1 MGVKWTTDQQHAIE
15 CCKGSVLVSAAA
27 GSGKTTVLVERV
39 IRRLTDEDN
48 PCSAED
54 LLIVTFT
61 RAATAQMREKIGAA
75 ILKRL
80 SEDPTDRHL
89 RRQYMLLPFA
99 KICTIDSFCNDL
111 VRENFHAL
119 GISPDYS
126 LLDNETAV
134 IMKNDVCEAMLERA
148 YEEDSDGSFSELSDM
163 MSSGSSD
170 EDFAKLIIKMY
181 DISTAYPFP
190 DLWLD
195 SLIEEYSQPDINK
208 SCWGGI
214 IKKYVCD
221 MLDYCVSSSN
231 DMMTAMESD
240 PIVADAYGA
249 AVQSDINMY
258 AELREK
264 VNRDWDE
271 ALEAFNTVKYMGL
284 GRVPKGYES
293 ETKNAVMTARKKL
306 KDLLKKVPNIMCVS
320 SGEHSEDVR
329 LMRGPV
335 TKLIEL
341 VKQFGREYSAE
352 KDKMNSADF
361 SDILHRAL
369 NLLAVSDGSGGY
381 IKTDLARELSSHYVE
396 ILVDEYQDINEA
408 QDMIFR
414 AISADENNL
423 FTVGDVKQSIYRF
436 RQAMPE
442 IFLRRRST
450 THSFESGKYPLGITL
465 GSNFRSRVGVTS
477 CVNYIFRQLM
487 STEAGELEYDD
498 SEALNAAAKYPER
511 DTPDCELHVVTDKGN
526 RADTLEAQARY
537 VARYIDRTVREG
549 KTLVTKGGALR
560 PASYGDFCILLR
572 TAKNVSSV
580 YANALSERGI
590 PVFSPETGGFFEAA
604 EISFILSLL
613 RVLDNPVQDIP
624 LAAVMLSP
632 LFGFSAGEL
641 ADIRASAKE
650 RLEAG
655 ETEPLYRSVAA
666 SADEGDEKAAAFLKK
681 IESLRRLSLTL
692 SAGELVRR
700 VCEETGFD
708 AIAGAMPD
716 GERRRLNIGL
726 LCDYAEKYEAA
737 GNLGLSG
744 FIRFI
749 DKVARTS
756 GDLATAARPSENAD
770 IVRIM
775 TVHQSKGLEF
785 PICIFADMQ
794 HAFNERDNTESV
806 LISSSAGLGMK
817 RRTEDGIS
825 VYDTAS
831 RRAAVITSERMGRSE
846 EMRVLYV
853 ALTRAKENLIMVT
866 SVPNPEKGLAKVAVE
881 CGIGERAN
889 PFAVLRMN
897 NFSDLVLM
905 ALMRHPAADELRK
918 LSGIDVP
925 IFLPEKDRFKLKV
938 VVSDSESFMTE
949 SANEQKIAAKP
960 VFFDEVQARLDYS
973 DPRSVLSSVPAKRA
987 ASDGS
992 ERGINREYFASSR
1005 PAFMSSGGLTPAQR
1019 GTATHK
1025 FMQFSDYAS
1034 ARADIESELARLVDG
1049 GFLSEDEGKAVN
1061 IGAAKRF
1068 FMSPLAERIFASDN
1082 VMREKKFAALFPAK
1096 FFYPEL
1102 TGEAAEEKIVVQGI
1116 ADCVFVEDG
1125 ELVIVDYKTDTGV
1138 DAEAL
1143 LDRYSAQL
1151 EIYREALSQALGMPV
1166 KETLLYSFFMNST
1179 VKVGTA

>member
-1 MGVKWTTDQQHAIE
+1 MGVDWTTDQRHAIE
-15 CCKGSVLVSAAA
+15 CRKGSVLVSAAA
-27 GSGKTTVLVERV
+27 GSGKTAVLVERV
-39 IRRLTDEDN
+39 IRRLTDKDN

-148 YEEDSDGSFSELSDM
+148 YEEDLDGRFSELSDM

-195 SLIEEYSQPDINK
+195 SLIGEYSQPDINK
-208 SCWGGI
+208 SRWGGI

-221 MLDYCVSSSN
+221 MLDYCVSSSR

-264 VNRDWDE
+264 INSDWDE
-271 ALEAFNTVKYMGL
+271 ALEAFKTVKYMSL

-293 ETKNAVMTARKKL
+293 ETKTVVTTARKKL
-306 KDLLKKVPNIMCVS
+306 KDLLKKVPGIMCVS
-320 SGEHSEDVR
+320 SEEHADDMR
-329 LMRGPV
+329 LLRDPV

-537 VARYIDRTVREG
+537 VAKYIDRTVREG
-549 KTLVTKGGALR
+549 KTLVTKGGALH

-655 ETEPLYRSVAA
+655 ETEPLYRSVAV

-708 AIAGAMPD
+708 AIVGAMPD
-716 GERRRLNIGL
+716 GERRRLNVGL

-785 PICIFADMQ
+785 PICILADMQ

-853 ALTRAKENLIMVT
+853 ALTRAKENLVMVT

-897 NFSDLVLM
+897 NFSDLVLT

-918 LSGIDVP
+918 LSGVDVP
-925 IFLPEKDRFKLKV
+925 IFLSEKDRFKLKV

-960 VFFDEVQARLDYS
+960 VFFNEVQARLDYS

-1025 FMQFSDYAS
+1025 FMQFSNYAA
-1034 ARADIESELARLVDG
+1034 ARAGIESELARLVDG

-1082 VMREKKFAALFPAK
+1082 VMREKKFASLFPAK

-1166 KETLLYSFFMNST
+1166 KETLLYSFFMNSA

>member
-1 MGVKWTTDQQHAIE
+1 MGVNWTTDQRHAIE
-15 CCKGSVLVSAAA
+15 CRKGSVLVSAAA

-148 YEEDSDGSFSELSDM
+148 YEEDLDGRFSEFSDM

-195 SLIEEYSQPDINK
+195 SLIGEYSQPDINK
-208 SCWGGI
+208 SRWGGI

-231 DMMTAMESD
+231 DMMAAMESD
-240 PIVADAYGA
+240 SIVTDAYGA

-369 NLLAVSDGSGGY
+369 NLLAVSDGRGGY

-511 DTPDCELHVVTDKGN
+511 DIPDCELHVVTDKGN

-537 VARYIDRTVREG
+537 VAKYIERTVREG
-549 KTLVTKGGALR
+549 KMLVTKDGALH

-655 ETEPLYRSVAA
+655 ETEPLYRSVAV
-666 SADEGDEKAAAFLKK
+666 SADEGSKKAAAFLKK

-708 AIAGAMPD
+708 AIAGAVPD

-785 PICIFADMQ
+785 PICILADMQ

-853 ALTRAKENLIMVT
+853 ALTRAKENLVMVT

-897 NFSDLVLM
+897 NFSDLVLT

-918 LSGIDVP
+918 LSGVDVP

-960 VFFDEVQARLDYS
+960 VFFDEVCERLDYS

-1025 FMQFSDYAS
+1025 FMQFSDYAA

-1049 GFLSEDEGKAVN
+1049 GFLSEEEGKAVN
-1061 IGAAKRF
+1061 VSAAKRF
-1068 FMSPLAERIFASDN
+1068 FMSSLAERIFASDN

>member
-148 YEEDSDGSFSELSDM
+148 YEEDLDGRFSELSDM

-231 DMMTAMESD
+231 DMMAAMESD
-240 PIVADAYGA
+240 SIVADAYGA
-249 AVQSDINMY
+249 AVQNDINMY

-341 VKQFGREYSAE
+341 VKQFDREYSAE

-369 NLLAVSDGSGGY
+369 NLLAVSDGRGGY

-408 QDMIFR
+408 QDMIFK

-537 VARYIDRTVREG
+537 VAKYIERTVREG
-549 KTLVTKGGALR
+549 KMLVTKGGALH

-580 YANALSERGI
+580 YANALSERSI

-655 ETEPLYRSVAA
+655 ETEPLYRSVAV
-666 SADEGDEKAAAFLKK
+666 SADGGSKKAAAFLKK

-708 AIAGAMPD
+708 AIVGAMPD

-785 PICIFADMQ
+785 PICILADMQ

-897 NFSDLVLM
+897 NFSDLVLT

-918 LSGIDVP
+918 LSGVDVP
-925 IFLPEKDRFKLKV
+925 IFLSEKDRFKLKV

-960 VFFDEVQARLDYS
+960 VFFDEVCERLDYS

-1025 FMQFSDYAS
+1025 FMQFSNYAA

-1061 IGAAKRF
+1061 VSAAKRF
-1068 FMSPLAERIFASDN
+1068 FMSSLAERIFASDN

-1125 ELVIVDYKTDTGV
+1125 KLVIVDYKTDTGV

-1151 EIYREALSQALGMPV
+1151 GIYREALSQALGMPV

-1179 VKVGTA
+1179 VKVGTV

>member
-27 GSGKTTVLVERV
+27 GSGKTAVLVERV

-75 ILKRL
+75 ILRRL

-148 YEEDSDGSFSELSDM
+148 YEEDSDGSFSGLSDM

-284 GRVPKGYES
+284 GRVSKGYES

-369 NLLAVSDGSGGY
+369 NLLAVSDGRGGY

-408 QDMIFR
+408 QDMIFK

-549 KTLVTKGGALR
+549 KTLVTKGGALH

-655 ETEPLYRSVAA
+655 ETEPLYRSVTA

-785 PICIFADMQ
+785 PICILADMQ

-853 ALTRAKENLIMVT
+853 ALTRAKENLVMVT

-897 NFSDLVLM
+897 NFSDLVLT

-918 LSGIDVP
+918 LSGVDVP

-938 VVSDSESFMTE
+938 VVSDSESFMAE

-960 VFFDEVQARLDYS
+960 VFFDEVCERLDYS

-1025 FMQFSDYAS
+1025 FMQFSNYAA

-1049 GFLSEDEGKAVN
+1049 GFLSEEEGKAVN
-1061 IGAAKRF
+1061 VSAAKRF
-1068 FMSPLAERIFASDN
+1068 FMSSLAERIFASDN

-1125 ELVIVDYKTDTGV
+1125 KLVIVDYKTDTGV

-1151 EIYREALSQALGMPV
+1151 GIYREALSQALGTPV

-1179 VKVGTA
+1179 VKVGTV

>member
-27 GSGKTTVLVERV
+27 GSGKTAVLVERV

-148 YEEDSDGSFSELSDM
+148 YEEDSDGSFSGLSDM

-231 DMMTAMESD
+231 DMMAAMESD
-240 PIVADAYGA
+240 SIVADAYGA

-271 ALEAFNTVKYMGL
+271 ALEAFNTVKYTGL

-306 KDLLKKVPNIMCVS
+306 KDLLKRVPNIMCVS

-408 QDMIFR
+408 QDMIFK

-537 VARYIDRTVREG
+537 VAKYIERTVREG
-549 KTLVTKGGALR
+549 KMLVTKGGALH

-580 YANALSERGI
+580 YANALSERSI

-655 ETEPLYRSVAA
+655 ETEPLYRSVAV
-666 SADEGDEKAAAFLKK
+666 SADGGSKKAAAFLKK

-708 AIAGAMPD
+708 AIVGAMPD

-785 PICIFADMQ
+785 PICILADMQ

-853 ALTRAKENLIMVT
+853 AMTRAKENLVMVT

-918 LSGIDVP
+918 LSGVDVP

-960 VFFDEVQARLDYS
+960 VFFDEVCERLDYS
-973 DPRSVLSSVPAKRA
+973 DPRSVLSSVSAKRA

-1025 FMQFSDYAS
+1025 FMQFSDYAA

-1151 EIYREALSQALGMPV
+1151 GIYREALSQALGMPV

-1179 VKVGTA
+1179 VKVGTV

>member
-1 MGVKWTTDQQHAIE
+1 MGVNWTTDQRHAIE
-15 CCKGSVLVSAAA
+15 CRKGSVLVSAAA
-27 GSGKTTVLVERV
+27 GSGKTAVLVERV
-39 IRRLTDEDN
+39 IRRLTDKDN

-148 YEEDSDGSFSELSDM
+148 YEEDSDGSFSGLSDM

-170 EDFAKLIIKMY
+170 EDFAKLIIKIY

-195 SLIEEYSQPDINK
+195 SLIGEYSQPDINK
-208 SCWGGI
+208 SRWGGI

-221 MLDYCVSSSN
+221 MLDYCVSSSR
-231 DMMTAMESD
+231 DVMTAMESD

-264 VNRDWDE
+264 INSDWDE
-271 ALEAFNTVKYMGL
+271 ALEAFKTVKYMSL

-293 ETKNAVMTARKKL
+293 ETKNMVTTARKKL
-306 KDLLKKVPNIMCVS
+306 KDLLKRVPGIMCVS
-320 SGEHSEDVR
+320 SEEHADDMR
-329 LMRGPV
+329 LLRDPV

-369 NLLAVSDGSGGY
+369 NLLAVSDSSGGY

-537 VARYIDRTVREG
+537 VAKYIERTMREG
-549 KTLVTKGGALR
+549 KMLVTKGGALH

-650 RLEAG
+650 RLETG

-708 AIAGAMPD
+708 AIVGAMPD

-785 PICIFADMQ
+785 PICILADMQ

-853 ALTRAKENLIMVT
+853 ALTRAKENLVMVT

-897 NFSDLVLM
+897 NFSDLVLT

-918 LSGIDVP
+918 LSGVDVP
-925 IFLPEKDRFKLKV
+925 IFLSEKDRFKLKV

-960 VFFDEVQARLDYS
+960 VFFNEVQARLDYS

-1025 FMQFSDYAS
+1025 FMQFSNYAA
-1034 ARADIESELARLVDG
+1034 ARAGIESELARLVDG

>member
-1 MGVKWTTDQQHAIE
+1 MGVDWTTDQRHAIE
-15 CCKGSVLVSAAA
+15 CRKGSVLVSAAA
-27 GSGKTTVLVERV
+27 GSGKTAVLVERV
-39 IRRLTDEDN
+39 IRRLTDKDN

-148 YEEDSDGSFSELSDM
+148 YEEDSDGSFSGLSDM

-195 SLIEEYSQPDINK
+195 SLIGEYSQPDINK
-208 SCWGGI
+208 SRWGGI

-221 MLDYCVSSSN
+221 MLDYCVSSSR

-264 VNRDWDE
+264 INSDWDE
-271 ALEAFNTVKYMGL
+271 ALEAFKTVKYMSL

-293 ETKNAVMTARKKL
+293 ETKNVVTTARKKL
-306 KDLLKKVPNIMCVS
+306 KDLLKKVPGIMCVS
-320 SGEHSEDVR
+320 SEEHADDMR
-329 LMRGPV
+329 LLRDPV

-369 NLLAVSDGSGGY
+369 NLLAVSDGRGGY

-408 QDMIFR
+408 QDMIFK

-442 IFLRRRST
+442 IFLRRRGT

-549 KTLVTKGGALR
+549 KTLVTKGGALHL
-560 PASYGDFCILLR
+560 ASYGDFCILLR

-666 SADEGDEKAAAFLKK
+666 SADEGSKKAAAFLKK

-692 SAGELVRR
+692 SADELVRR

-708 AIAGAMPD
+708 AIVGAMPD

-853 ALTRAKENLIMVT
+853 ALTRAKENLVMVT

-897 NFSDLVLM
+897 NFSDLVLT

-918 LSGIDVP
+918 LSGVDVP

-960 VFFDEVQARLDYS
+960 VFFDEVCERLDYS

-1025 FMQFSDYAS
+1025 FMQFSNYAA

-1061 IGAAKRF
+1061 VSAAKRF
-1068 FMSPLAERIFASDN
+1068 FMSSLAERIFASDN

-1125 ELVIVDYKTDTGV
+1125 KLVIVDYKTDTGV

-1151 EIYREALSQALGMPV
+1151 GIYREALSQALGMPV

-1179 VKVGTA
+1179 VKVGTV

>member
-148 YEEDSDGSFSELSDM
+148 YEEDLDGRFSELSDM

-231 DMMTAMESD
+231 DMMAAMESD
-240 PIVADAYGA
+240 SIVADAYGA
-249 AVQSDINMY
+249 AVQNDINMY

-341 VKQFGREYSAE
+341 VKQFDREYSAE

-369 NLLAVSDGSGGY
+369 NLLAVSDGRGGY

-408 QDMIFR
+408 QDMIFK

-498 SEALNAAAKYPER
+498 SEALNAAAEYPER

-537 VARYIDRTVREG
+537 VARYIDHTVREG
-549 KTLVTKGGALR
+549 KTLVTKGGALH

-655 ETEPLYRSVAA
+655 ETEPLYRSVTA

-708 AIAGAMPD
+708 AIVGAMPD

-853 ALTRAKENLIMVT
+853 ALTRAKENLVMVT

-897 NFSDLVLM
+897 NFSDLVLT

-918 LSGIDVP
+918 LSGVDVP

-960 VFFDEVQARLDYS
+960 VFFDEVCERLDYS

-1025 FMQFSDYAS
+1025 FMQFSNYAA

-1049 GFLSEDEGKAVN
+1049 GFLSEEEGKAVN

-1151 EIYREALSQALGMPV
+1151 GIYREALSQALGMPV

-1179 VKVGTA
+1179 VKVGTV

>member
-1 MGVKWTTDQQHAIE
+1 MGVNWTTDQRHAIE
-15 CCKGSVLVSAAA
+15 CRKGSVLVSAAA
-27 GSGKTTVLVERV
+27 GSGKTAVLVERV
-39 IRRLTDEDN
+39 IRRLTDKDN

-148 YEEDSDGSFSELSDM
+148 YEEDSDGRFSELSDM

-190 DLWLD
+190 DLWLN
-195 SLIEEYSQPDINK
+195 SLIGEYSQPDINK
-208 SCWGGI
+208 SRWGGI

-221 MLDYCVSSSN
+221 MLDYCVSLSR

-258 AELREK
+258 VELREK
-264 VNRDWDE
+264 INSDWDE
-271 ALEAFNTVKYMGL
+271 ALEAFKTVKYMSL

-293 ETKNAVMTARKKL
+293 ETKNVVTTARKKL
-306 KDLLKKVPNIMCVS
+306 KDLLKKVPGIMCVS
-320 SGEHSEDVR
+320 SEEHADDMR
-329 LMRGPV
+329 LLRDPV

-537 VARYIDRTVREG
+537 VAKYIERTVREG
-549 KTLVTKGGALR
+549 KMLVTKGGALH

-655 ETEPLYRSVAA
+655 ETEPLYRSVAV
-666 SADEGDEKAAAFLKK
+666 SADEGSKKAAAFLKK

-708 AIAGAMPD
+708 AIVGAMPD
-716 GERRRLNIGL
+716 GERRRLNVGL

-785 PICIFADMQ
+785 PICILADMQ
-794 HAFNERDNTESV
+794 RAFNERDNTESV

-853 ALTRAKENLIMVT
+853 ALTRAKENLVMVT

-881 CGIGERAN
+881 CEIGKRAN

-897 NFSDLVLM
+897 NFSDLVLT

-918 LSGIDVP
+918 LSGVDVP
-925 IFLPEKDRFKLKV
+925 IFLSEKDRFKLKV

-960 VFFDEVQARLDYS
+960 VFFNEVQARLDYS

-1025 FMQFSDYAS
+1025 FMQFSNYAA
-1034 ARADIESELARLVDG
+1034 ARAGIESELARLVDG

>member
-1 MGVKWTTDQQHAIE
+1 MGVNWTTDQQHAIE

-27 GSGKTTVLVERV
+27 GSGKTAVLVERV
-39 IRRLTDEDN
+39 IRRLTDKDN

-134 IMKNDVCEAMLERA
+134 IMKNDVCAAMLERA
-148 YEEDSDGSFSELSDM
+148 YEEDSDGSFSGLSDM

-208 SCWGGI
+208 SRWGGI

-221 MLDYCVSSSN
+221 MLDYCVSSSR

-249 AVQSDINMY
+249 AVRSDINMY

-264 VNRDWDE
+264 INSDWDE
-271 ALEAFNTVKYMGL
+271 ALEAFKTVKYMSL

-320 SGEHSEDVR
+320 SGEHAEDVR

-369 NLLAVSDGSGGY
+369 NLLAVSDGRGGY

-537 VARYIDRTVREG
+537 VARYIERTVKEG
-549 KTLVTKGGALR
+549 KMLVTKGGALH

-604 EISFILSLL
+604 EISFMLSLL

-641 ADIRASAKE
+641 ADIRASTKE

-655 ETEPLYRSVAA
+655 ENEPLYRSVAA
-666 SADEGDEKAAAFLKK
+666 SADDGDEKAAAFLKK

-708 AIAGAMPD
+708 ALVGAMPD
-716 GERRRLNIGL
+716 GERRRLNVGL

-785 PICIFADMQ
+785 PICILADMQ

-853 ALTRAKENLIMVT
+853 ALTRAKENLVMVT
-866 SVPNPEKGLAKVAVE
+866 SVPSPEKGLAKVAVE

-925 IFLPEKDRFKLKV
+925 MFLSEKDRFKLKV

-949 SANEQKIAAKP
+949 SANEQKTAAKP

-1025 FMQFSDYAS
+1025 FMQFSDYSA
-1034 ARADIESELARLVDG
+1034 ARADIESELTRLVDG

-1179 VKVGTA
+1179 VKVGTV

>member
-231 DMMTAMESD
+231 DMMAAMESD

-335 TKLIEL
+335 AKLIEL

-487 STEAGELEYDD
+487 SAEAGELEYDD

-681 IESLRRLSLTL
+681 VESLRRLSLTL

-708 AIAGAMPD
+708 AIVGAMPD
-716 GERRRLNIGL
+716 GERRRLNVGL

-925 IFLPEKDRFKLKV
+925 IFLPEKDRFRLKV

-949 SANEQKIAAKP
+949 SANEQKTAAKP
-960 VFFDEVQARLDYS
+960 VFFDEVCERLDYS

-1025 FMQFSDYAS
+1025 FMQFSDYAA

>member
-15 CCKGSVLVSAAA
+15 CRKGSVLVSAAA
-27 GSGKTTVLVERV
+27 GSGKTAVLVERV

-148 YEEDSDGSFSELSDM
+148 YEEDSDGSFSGLSDM

-231 DMMTAMESD
+231 DMMAAMESD
-240 PIVADAYGA
+240 SIIADAYSA

-264 VNRDWDE
+264 INSDWDE

-293 ETKNAVMTARKKL
+293 ETKNVVTTARKKL
-306 KDLLKKVPNIMCVS
+306 KDLLKKVPGIMCVS
-320 SGEHSEDVR
+320 SEEHSEDVR
-329 LMRGPV
+329 LMRDPV

-369 NLLAVSDGSGGY
+369 NLLAVSDGRGGY

-408 QDMIFR
+408 QDMIFK

-450 THSFESGKYPLGITL
+450 THSFESGEYPLGITL

-549 KTLVTKGGALR
+549 KMLVTKGGALH

-641 ADIRASAKE
+641 ADIRASSKE

-708 AIAGAMPD
+708 AIVGAMPD

-853 ALTRAKENLIMVT
+853 ALTRAKENLVMVT
-866 SVPNPEKGLAKVAVE
+866 SVPNPENGLAKVAVE

-897 NFSDLVLM
+897 NFSDLVLT

-918 LSGIDVP
+918 LSGVDVP

-960 VFFDEVQARLDYS
+960 VFFDEVCERLDYS

-1025 FMQFSDYAS
+1025 FMQFSNYAA

-1082 VMREKKFAALFPAK
+1082 VMREKKFAALFLAK

-1179 VKVGTA
+1179 VKVGTV

>member
-148 YEEDSDGSFSELSDM
+148 YEEDSDGSFSGLSDM

-293 ETKNAVMTARKKL
+293 ETKNVVTTARKKL
-306 KDLLKKVPNIMCVS
+306 KDLLKKVPGIMCVS
-320 SGEHSEDVR
+320 SEEHADDMR

-369 NLLAVSDGSGGY
+369 NLLAVSDGRGGY

-537 VARYIDRTVREG
+537 VAKYIERTVREG
-549 KTLVTKGGALR
+549 KMLVTKGGALH

-666 SADEGDEKAAAFLKK
+666 SADEGNEKAAAFLKK
-681 IESLRRLSLTL
+681 VESLRRLSLTL

-708 AIAGAMPD
+708 AIVGAMPD
-716 GERRRLNIGL
+716 GERRRLNVGL

-960 VFFDEVQARLDYS
+960 VFFNEVQARLDYS

-1025 FMQFSDYAS
+1025 FMQFSDYAA

-1138 DAEAL
+1138 DTEAL

>member
-148 YEEDSDGSFSELSDM
+148 YEEDSDGSFSGLSDM

-369 NLLAVSDGSGGY
+369 NLLAVSDGRGGY

-408 QDMIFR
+408 QDMIFK

-549 KTLVTKGGALR
+549 KTLVTKGGALH

-666 SADEGDEKAAAFLKK
+666 SADEGDKKAAAFLKK

-794 HAFNERDNTESV
+794 HVFNERDNTEPV

-897 NFSDLVLM
+897 NFSDLVLT

-918 LSGIDVP
+918 LSGVDVP

-960 VFFDEVQARLDYS
+960 VFFDEVCERLDYS

-1025 FMQFSDYAS
+1025 FMQFSNYAA

-1049 GFLSEDEGKAVN
+1049 GFLSEEEGKAVN
-1061 IGAAKRF
+1061 VSAAKRF
-1068 FMSPLAERIFASDN
+1068 FMSSLAERIFASDN

-1102 TGEAAEEKIVVQGI
+1102 MGEAAEEKIVVQGI

-1125 ELVIVDYKTDTGV
+1125 KLVIVDYKTDTGV

-1151 EIYREALSQALGMPV
+1151 GIYREALSQALGMPV

-1179 VKVGTA
+1179 VKVGTV

>member
-148 YEEDSDGSFSELSDM
+148 YEEDSDGSFSGLSDM

-231 DMMTAMESD
+231 DMMAAMESD
-240 PIVADAYGA
+240 SIVADAYGA

-271 ALEAFNTVKYMGL
+271 ALEAFNTVKYMSL

-369 NLLAVSDGSGGY
+369 NLLAVSDGRGGY

-408 QDMIFR
+408 QDMIFK

-549 KTLVTKGGALR
+549 KTLVTKGGALH

-785 PICIFADMQ
+785 PICILADMQ

-853 ALTRAKENLIMVT
+853 ALTRAKENLVMVT

-897 NFSDLVLM
+897 NFSDLVLT

-918 LSGIDVP
+918 LSGVDVP

-960 VFFDEVQARLDYS
+960 VFFDEVCERLDYS

-1025 FMQFSDYAS
+1025 FMQFSNYAA
-1034 ARADIESELARLVDG
+1034 ARADIESELARLVDV
-1049 GFLSEDEGKAVN
+1049 GFLSEEEGKAVN
-1061 IGAAKRF
+1061 VSAAKRF
-1068 FMSPLAERIFASDN
+1068 FMSSLAERIFASDN

-1096 FFYPEL
+1096 FFYSEL

-1125 ELVIVDYKTDTGV
+1125 KLVIVDYKTDTGV

-1151 EIYREALSQALGMPV
+1151 GIYREALSQALGMPV

-1179 VKVGTA
+1179 VKVGTV

>member
-48 PCSAED
+48 PCSAEN

-148 YEEDSDGSFSELSDM
+148 YEEDSDGSFSGLSDM

-208 SCWGGI
+208 SCWGVI

-231 DMMTAMESD
+231 DMMAAMESD
-240 PIVADAYGA
+240 SIVADAYGA

-369 NLLAVSDGSGGY
+369 NLLAVSDGRGGY

-408 QDMIFR
+408 QDMIFK

-537 VARYIDRTVREG
+537 VARYIDRTAREG
-549 KTLVTKGGALR
+549 KTLVTNGGALH

-716 GERRRLNIGL
+716 GERRRLNVGL

-785 PICIFADMQ
+785 PICILADMQ

-853 ALTRAKENLIMVT
+853 ALTRAKENLVMVT

-918 LSGIDVP
+918 LSGVDVP

-960 VFFDEVQARLDYS
+960 VFFDEVCERLDYS

-1025 FMQFSDYAS
+1025 FMQFSDYAA

-1061 IGAAKRF
+1061 IDAAKRF
-1068 FMSPLAERIFASDN
+1068 FMSSLAERIFASDN

-1125 ELVIVDYKTDTGV
+1125 KLVIVDYKTDTGV

-1151 EIYREALSQALGMPV
+1151 GIYREALSQALGMPV

-1179 VKVGTA
+1179 VKVGTV

>member
-15 CCKGSVLVSAAA
+15 CRKGSVLVSAAA

-148 YEEDSDGSFSELSDM
+148 YEEDSDGSFSGLSDM

-240 PIVADAYGA
+240 SIVADAYGA

-306 KDLLKKVPNIMCVS
+306 KELLKKVPNIMCVS

-361 SDILHRAL
+361 SDILHRTL
-369 NLLAVSDGSGGY
+369 NLLAVSDGRGGY

-408 QDMIFR
+408 QDMIFK

-450 THSFESGKYPLGITL
+450 THSFESGEYPLGITL

-549 KTLVTKGGALR
+549 KMLVTKGGALH

-641 ADIRASAKE
+641 ADIRASAKA

-655 ETEPLYRSVAA
+655 ETEPLYRSVAV
-666 SADEGDEKAAAFLKK
+666 SADEGSKKAAAFLKK

-785 PICIFADMQ
+785 PICILADMQ

-897 NFSDLVLM
+897 NFSDLVLT

-918 LSGIDVP
+918 LSGVDVP

-960 VFFDEVQARLDYS
+960 VFFDEVCERLDYS

-1005 PAFMSSGGLTPAQR
+1005 PAFMSSGGLPPAQR

-1025 FMQFSDYAS
+1025 FMQFSDYAA

-1061 IGAAKRF
+1061 VSAAKRF
-1068 FMSPLAERIFASDN
+1068 FMSSLAERIFASDN

-1102 TGEAAEEKIVVQGI
+1102 TDEAAEEKIVVQGI

-1125 ELVIVDYKTDTGV
+1125 KLVIVDYKTDTGV

-1151 EIYREALSQALGMPV
+1151 GIYREALSQALGMPV

-1179 VKVGTA
+1179 VKVGTV

>member
-27 GSGKTTVLVERV
+27 GSGKTAVLVERV
-39 IRRLTDEDN
+39 IRRLTDKDN
-48 PCSAED
+48 PCSAEN

-148 YEEDSDGSFSELSDM
+148 YEEDSDGSFSGLSDM

-329 LMRGPV
+329 LMRSPV

-369 NLLAVSDGSGGY
+369 NLLAVSDGRGGY

-408 QDMIFR
+408 QDMIFK

-549 KTLVTKGGALR
+549 KTLVTKGGAMH

-785 PICIFADMQ
+785 PICILADMQ

-853 ALTRAKENLIMVT
+853 ALTRAKENLVMVT

-897 NFSDLVLM
+897 NFSDLVLT

-918 LSGIDVP
+918 LSGVDVP

-938 VVSDSESFMTE
+938 VVSDSESFMAE

-960 VFFDEVQARLDYS
+960 VFFDEVCERLDYS

-1025 FMQFSDYAS
+1025 FMQFSNYAA

-1049 GFLSEDEGKAVN
+1049 GFLSEEEGKAVN
-1061 IGAAKRF
+1061 VSAAKRF
-1068 FMSPLAERIFASDN
+1068 FMSSLAERIFASDN

-1125 ELVIVDYKTDTGV
+1125 KLVIVDYKTDTGV

-1151 EIYREALSQALGMPV
+1151 GIYREALLQVLGMPV

-1179 VKVGTA
+1179 VKVGTV

>member
-1 MGVKWTTDQQHAIE
+1 MGVDWTTDQQHAIE

-148 YEEDSDGSFSELSDM
+148 YEEDSDGSFSGLSDM

-214 IKKYVCD
+214 IKKYICD
-221 MLDYCVSSSN
+221 MLDYCVSSSR

-240 PIVADAYGA
+240 SIVADAYGA

-320 SGEHSEDVR
+320 SGEHAEDVR

-369 NLLAVSDGSGGY
+369 NLLAVSDGNGGY

-408 QDMIFR
+408 QDMIFK
-414 AISADENNL
+414 AISANENNL

-442 IFLRRRST
+442 IFLRRRGT
-450 THSFESGKYPLGITL
+450 THSFESGEYPLGITL

-624 LAAVMLSP
+624 LAAVVLSP

-666 SADEGDEKAAAFLKK
+666 SADEGNEKAAAFLKK

-785 PICIFADMQ
+785 PICILADMQ

-853 ALTRAKENLIMVT
+853 ALTRAKENLVMVT

-897 NFSDLVLM
+897 NFSDLVLT

-918 LSGIDVP
+918 LSGVDVP

-960 VFFDEVQARLDYS
+960 VFFDEVCERLDYS

-1025 FMQFSDYAS
+1025 FMQFSDYAA

-1061 IGAAKRF
+1061 VSAAKRF
-1068 FMSPLAERIFASDN
+1068 FMSSLAERIFASDN

-1125 ELVIVDYKTDTGV
+1125 KLVIVDYKTDTGV

-1151 EIYREALSQALGMPV
+1151 GIYREALSQALGMPV

-1179 VKVGTA
+1179 VKVGTV

>member
-27 GSGKTTVLVERV
+27 GSGKTAVLVERV

-148 YEEDSDGSFSELSDM
+148 YEEDSDGSFSGLSDM

-231 DMMTAMESD
+231 DMMAAMESD
-240 PIVADAYGA
+240 SIVADAYGA

-369 NLLAVSDGSGGY
+369 NLLAVSDGRGGY

-408 QDMIFR
+408 QDMIFK

-526 RADTLEAQARY
+526 KADTLEAQARY

-549 KTLVTKGGALR
+549 KMLVTKGGALH

-655 ETEPLYRSVAA
+655 ETEPLYRSVTA

-785 PICIFADMQ
+785 PICILADMQ

-897 NFSDLVLM
+897 NFSDLVLT

-918 LSGIDVP
+918 LSGVDVP
-925 IFLPEKDRFKLKV
+925 IFLSEKDRFKLKV

-960 VFFDEVQARLDYS
+960 VFFDEVCERLDYS

-1025 FMQFSDYAS
+1025 FMQFSNYAA

-1061 IGAAKRF
+1061 VSAAKRF
-1068 FMSPLAERIFASDN
+1068 FLSSLAERIFASNN

-1125 ELVIVDYKTDTGV
+1125 KLVIVDYKTDTGV

-1151 EIYREALSQALGMPV
+1151 GIYREALSQALGMPV

-1179 VKVGTA
+1179 VKVGTV

>member
-1 MGVKWTTDQQHAIE
+1 MGVNWTTDQRHAIE
-15 CCKGSVLVSAAA
+15 CRKGSVLVSAAA
-27 GSGKTTVLVERV
+27 GSGKTAVLVERV
-39 IRRLTDEDN
+39 IRRLTDKDN

-148 YEEDSDGSFSELSDM
+148 YEEDLDGRFSELSDM

-195 SLIEEYSQPDINK
+195 SLIGEYSQPDINK
-208 SCWGGI
+208 SRWGGI

-221 MLDYCVSSSN
+221 MLDYCVSSSR

-264 VNRDWDE
+264 INSDWDE
-271 ALEAFNTVKYMGL
+271 ALEAFKTVKYMSL

-293 ETKNAVMTARKKL
+293 ETKNVVTTARKKL
-306 KDLLKKVPNIMCVS
+306 KDLLKKVPGIMCVS
-320 SGEHSEDVR
+320 SEEHADDMR
-329 LMRGPV
+329 LLRDPV

-537 VARYIDRTVREG
+537 VAKYIERTVREG
-549 KTLVTKGGALR
+549 KMLVTKGGALH

-655 ETEPLYRSVAA
+655 ETEPLYRSVAV
-666 SADEGDEKAAAFLKK
+666 SADEGSKKAAAFLKK

-708 AIAGAMPD
+708 AIVGAMPD
-716 GERRRLNIGL
+716 GERRRLNVGL

-785 PICIFADMQ
+785 PICILADMQ

-853 ALTRAKENLIMVT
+853 ALTRAKENLVMVT

-897 NFSDLVLM
+897 NFSDLVLA

-918 LSGIDVP
+918 LSGVDVP
-925 IFLPEKDRFKLKV
+925 IFLSEKDRFKLKV

-960 VFFDEVQARLDYS
+960 VFFNEVQARLDYS

-1025 FMQFSDYAS
+1025 FMQFSNYAA
-1034 ARADIESELARLVDG
+1034 ARAGIESELARLVDG

>member
-15 CCKGSVLVSAAA
+15 CRKGSVLVSAAA

-148 YEEDSDGSFSELSDM
+148 YEEDSDGSFSGLSDM

-240 PIVADAYGA
+240 SIVADAYGA

-306 KDLLKKVPNIMCVS
+306 KDLLKKVPGIMCVS
-320 SGEHSEDVR
+320 SEEHSEDVR
-329 LMRGPV
+329 LMRDPV

-369 NLLAVSDGSGGY
+369 NLLAVSDGRGGY

-408 QDMIFR
+408 QDMIFK

-450 THSFESGKYPLGITL
+450 THSFESGEYPLGITL

-549 KTLVTKGGALR
+549 KTLVTKGGALH

-666 SADEGDEKAAAFLKK
+666 SADEGSKKAAAFLKK

-708 AIAGAMPD
+708 AIVGAMPD

-785 PICIFADMQ
+785 PICILADMQ

-853 ALTRAKENLIMVT
+853 ALTRAKENLVMVT

-897 NFSDLVLM
+897 NFSDLVLT

-918 LSGIDVP
+918 LSGVDVP

-938 VVSDSESFMTE
+938 VVSDSESFMAE

-960 VFFDEVQARLDYS
+960 VFFDEVCERLDYS

-1025 FMQFSDYAS
+1025 FMQFSNYAA

-1049 GFLSEDEGKAVN
+1049 GFLSEEEGKAVN
-1061 IGAAKRF
+1061 VSAAKRF
-1068 FMSPLAERIFASDN
+1068 FMSSLAERIFASDN

-1125 ELVIVDYKTDTGV
+1125 KLVIVDYKTDTGV

-1179 VKVGTA
+1179 VKVGTV

>member
-15 CCKGSVLVSAAA
+15 CRKGSVLVSAAA
-27 GSGKTTVLVERV
+27 GSGKTAVLVERV
-39 IRRLTDEDN
+39 IRRLTDKDN

-148 YEEDSDGSFSELSDM
+148 YEENLDGRFSELSDM

-195 SLIEEYSQPDINK
+195 SLIGEYSQPDINK
-208 SCWGGI
+208 SRWGGI

-231 DMMTAMESD
+231 DMMAAMESD
-240 PIVADAYGA
+240 SIVADAYGA

-258 AELREK
+258 AELHEK

-369 NLLAVSDGSGGY
+369 NLLAVSDGRGGY

-408 QDMIFR
+408 QDMIFK

-537 VARYIDRTVREG
+537 IAKYIERTVREG
-549 KTLVTKGGALR
+549 KMLVTKGGALH

-655 ETEPLYRSVAA
+655 ETEPLYRSVAV
-666 SADEGDEKAAAFLKK
+666 SADGGSKKAAAFLKK

-708 AIAGAMPD
+708 AIVGAMPD

-785 PICIFADMQ
+785 PICILADMQ

-853 ALTRAKENLIMVT
+853 ALTRAKENLVMVT

-918 LSGIDVP
+918 LSGVDVP

-960 VFFDEVQARLDYS
+960 VFFDEVCERLDYS
-973 DPRSVLSSVPAKRA
+973 DPRSVLSSVSAKRA

-1025 FMQFSDYAS
+1025 FMQFSDYAA

-1151 EIYREALSQALGMPV
+1151 GIYREALSQALGMPV

-1179 VKVGTA
+1179 VKVGTV

>member
-1 MGVKWTTDQQHAIE
+1 MGVNWTTDQRHAIE
-15 CCKGSVLVSAAA
+15 CRKGSVLVSAAA
-27 GSGKTTVLVERV
+27 GSGKTAVLVERV
-39 IRRLTDEDN
+39 IRRLTDKDN

-148 YEEDSDGSFSELSDM
+148 YEEDLDGRFSELSDM

-190 DLWLD
+190 DLWFD
-195 SLIEEYSQPDINK
+195 SLIGEYSQPDINK
-208 SCWGGI
+208 SRWGGI

-221 MLDYCVSSSN
+221 MLDYCVSSSR

-264 VNRDWDE
+264 INSDWDE
-271 ALEAFNTVKYMGL
+271 ALEAFKTVKYMSL

-293 ETKNAVMTARKKL
+293 ETKNVVTTARKKL
-306 KDLLKKVPNIMCVS
+306 KDLLKKVPGIMCVS
-320 SGEHSEDVR
+320 SEEHADDMR
-329 LMRGPV
+329 LLRDPV

-537 VARYIDRTVREG
+537 VAKYIERTVREG
-549 KTLVTKGGALR
+549 KMLVTKGGALH

-655 ETEPLYRSVAA
+655 ETEPLYRSVAV
-666 SADEGDEKAAAFLKK
+666 SADEGSKKAAAFLKK

-708 AIAGAMPD
+708 AIVGAMPD
-716 GERRRLNIGL
+716 GERRRLNVGL

-785 PICIFADMQ
+785 PICILADMQ

-853 ALTRAKENLIMVT
+853 ALTRAKENLVMVT

-897 NFSDLVLM
+897 NFSDLVLT

-918 LSGIDVP
+918 LSGVDVP
-925 IFLPEKDRFKLKV
+925 IFLSEKDRFKLKV

-960 VFFDEVQARLDYS
+960 VFFNEVQARLDYS

-1025 FMQFSDYAS
+1025 FMQFSDYSA
-1034 ARADIESELARLVDG
+1034 ARAGIESELARLVDG

-1082 VMREKKFAALFPAK
+1082 VIREKKFAALFPAK

>member
-80 SEDPTDRHL
+80 SDDPTDRHL

-148 YEEDSDGSFSELSDM
+148 YEEDSDGSFSGLSDM

-208 SCWGGI
+208 SCWGVI

-329 LMRGPV
+329 LMRGSV

-369 NLLAVSDGSGGY
+369 NLLAVSDGRGGY

-408 QDMIFR
+408 QDMIFK

-549 KTLVTKGGALR
+549 KTLVTKGGALH

-655 ETEPLYRSVAA
+655 ETEPLYRSVTA

-681 IESLRRLSLTL
+681 VESLRRLSLTL

-853 ALTRAKENLIMVT
+853 ALTRAKENLVMVT

-897 NFSDLVLM
+897 NFSDLVLT

-918 LSGIDVP
+918 LSGVDVP

-1025 FMQFSDYAS
+1025 FMQFSDYAA

-1125 ELVIVDYKTDTGV
+1125 KLVIVDYKTDTGV

-1151 EIYREALSQALGMPV
+1151 GIYREALSQALGMPV

-1179 VKVGTA
+1179 VKVGTV

>member
-148 YEEDSDGSFSELSDM
+148 YEEDLDGRFSELSDM

-195 SLIEEYSQPDINK
+195 SLIGEYSQPDINK
-208 SCWGGI
+208 SRWGGI

-231 DMMTAMESD
+231 DMMAAMESD
-240 PIVADAYGA
+240 SIVADAYGA

-264 VNRDWDE
+264 INSDWDE
-271 ALEAFNTVKYMGL
+271 ALEAFKTVKYMSL

-369 NLLAVSDGSGGY
+369 NLLAVSDGRGGY

-408 QDMIFR
+408 QDMIFK

-487 STEAGELEYDD
+487 SAEAGELEYDD

-549 KTLVTKGGALR
+549 KTLVTKGGALH
-560 PASYGDFCILLR
+560 PASYGDFCILMR

-655 ETEPLYRSVAA
+655 ETEPLYRSVAV
-666 SADEGDEKAAAFLKK
+666 SADGGSKKAAAFLKK

-708 AIAGAMPD
+708 AIVGAMPD

-785 PICIFADMQ
+785 PICILADMQ

-853 ALTRAKENLIMVT
+853 ALTRAKENLVMVT

-897 NFSDLVLM
+897 NFSDLVLT

-918 LSGIDVP
+918 LSGVDVP
-925 IFLPEKDRFKLKV
+925 IFLPEKDRFRLKV

-960 VFFDEVQARLDYS
+960 VFFNEVQARLDYS

-1025 FMQFSDYAS
+1025 FMQFSNYAA
-1034 ARADIESELARLVDG
+1034 ARADIESELARLVDV
-1049 GFLSEDEGKAVN
+1049 GFLLEDEGKAVN

-1082 VMREKKFAALFPAK
+1082 VMREKKFAALFPTK

-1138 DAEAL
+1138 DAETL

>member
-1 MGVKWTTDQQHAIE
+1 MGVDWTTDQRHAIE
-15 CCKGSVLVSAAA
+15 CRKGSVLVSAAA
-27 GSGKTTVLVERV
+27 GSGKTAVLVERV
-39 IRRLTDEDN
+39 IRRLTDKDN

-148 YEEDSDGSFSELSDM
+148 YEEDSDGRFSELSDM

-195 SLIEEYSQPDINK
+195 SLIGEYSQPDINK
-208 SCWGGI
+208 SRWGGI

-221 MLDYCVSSSN
+221 MLDYCVSSSRG
-231 DMMTAMESD
+231 MMTAMESD

-264 VNRDWDE
+264 INSDWDE
-271 ALEAFNTVKYMGL
+271 ALEAFKTVKYMSL

-293 ETKNAVMTARKKL
+293 ETKNVVTTARKKL
-306 KDLLKKVPNIMCVS
+306 KDLLKKVPGIMCVS
-320 SGEHSEDVR
+320 SEEHADDMR
-329 LMRGPV
+329 LLRDPV

-369 NLLAVSDGSGGY
+369 NLLAVSDGRGGY

-408 QDMIFR
+408 QDMIFK

-537 VARYIDRTVREG
+537 VARYIDRTVRER
-549 KTLVTKGGALR
+549 KTLVTKGGALH

-785 PICIFADMQ
+785 PICILADMQ

-853 ALTRAKENLIMVT
+853 ALTRAKENLVMVT

-881 CGIGERAN
+881 CGIGERTN

-918 LSGIDVP
+918 LSGVDVP

-960 VFFDEVQARLDYS
+960 VFFDEVCERLDYS

-1025 FMQFSDYAS
+1025 FMQFSNYAA

-1049 GFLSEDEGKAVN
+1049 GFLSEEEGKAVN
-1061 IGAAKRF
+1061 VSAAKRF
-1068 FMSPLAERIFASDN
+1068 FMSSLAERIFASDN

-1102 TGEAAEEKIVVQGI
+1102 TGEATEEKIVVQGI

-1125 ELVIVDYKTDTGV
+1125 KLVIVDYKTDTGV

-1151 EIYREALSQALGMPV
+1151 GIYREALSQALGMPV

-1179 VKVGTA
+1179 VKVGTV

>member
-27 GSGKTTVLVERV
+27 GSGKTAVLVERV
-39 IRRLTDEDN
+39 IRRLTDKDN

-148 YEEDSDGSFSELSDM
+148 YEENLDGRFSELSDM

-195 SLIEEYSQPDINK
+195 SLIGEYSQPDINK
-208 SCWGGI
+208 SRWGGI

-221 MLDYCVSSSN
+221 MLDYCVSSSR

-264 VNRDWDE
+264 INSDWDE
-271 ALEAFNTVKYMGL
+271 ALEAFKTVKYMSL

-293 ETKNAVMTARKKL
+293 ETKNVVTTARKKL
-306 KDLLKKVPNIMCVS
+306 KDLLKKVPGIMCVS
-320 SGEHSEDVR
+320 SEEHADDMR
-329 LMRGPV
+329 LLRDPV

-381 IKTDLARELSSHYVE
+381 IKTDLACELSSHYVE

-549 KTLVTKGGALR
+549 KTLVTKGGALH

-590 PVFSPETGGFFEAA
+590 PVFSPETGGFFETA

-785 PICIFADMQ
+785 PICILADMQ

-853 ALTRAKENLIMVT
+853 ALTRAKENLVMVT

-897 NFSDLVLM
+897 NFSDLVLT

-918 LSGIDVP
+918 LSGVDVP

-960 VFFDEVQARLDYS
+960 VFFDEVCERLDYS

-1025 FMQFSDYAS
+1025 FMQFSNYAA

-1061 IGAAKRF
+1061 VSAAKRF
-1068 FMSPLAERIFASDN
+1068 FMSSLAERIFASDN

-1125 ELVIVDYKTDTGV
+1125 KLVIVDYKTDTGV

-1151 EIYREALSQALGMPV
+1151 GIYREALSQALGMPV

-1179 VKVGTA
+1179 VKVGTV

>member
-119 GISPDYS
+119 GISLDYS

-148 YEEDSDGSFSELSDM
+148 YEEDSDGSFSGLSDM

-208 SCWGGI
+208 SCWGVI

-231 DMMTAMESD
+231 DMMAAMESD
-240 PIVADAYGA
+240 SIVADAYGA

-293 ETKNAVMTARKKL
+293 ETKNTVMTARKKL

-369 NLLAVSDGSGGY
+369 NLLAVSDGRGGY

-408 QDMIFR
+408 QDMIFK

-549 KTLVTKGGALR
+549 KTLVTKGGALH

-655 ETEPLYRSVAA
+655 ETEPLYRSVTA

-785 PICIFADMQ
+785 PICILADMQ

-853 ALTRAKENLIMVT
+853 ALTRAKENLVMVT

-897 NFSDLVLM
+897 NFSDLVLT

-918 LSGIDVP
+918 LSGVDVP

-938 VVSDSESFMTE
+938 VVSDSESFMAE

-960 VFFDEVQARLDYS
+960 VFFDEVCERLDYS

-1025 FMQFSDYAS
+1025 FMQFSNYAA
-1034 ARADIESELARLVDG
+1034 ARANIESELARLVDG
-1049 GFLSEDEGKAVN
+1049 GFLSEEEGKAVN
-1061 IGAAKRF
+1061 VSAAKRF
-1068 FMSPLAERIFASDN
+1068 FMSSLAERIFASDN

-1125 ELVIVDYKTDTGV
+1125 KLVIVDYKTDTGV

-1151 EIYREALSQALGMPV
+1151 GIYREALSQALGTPV

-1179 VKVGTA
+1179 VKVGTV

>member
-1 MGVKWTTDQQHAIE
+1 MGVKWTTNQQHAIE

-148 YEEDSDGSFSELSDM
+148 YEEDSDGSFSGLSDM

-231 DMMTAMESD
+231 DMMAAMESD

-320 SGEHSEDVR
+320 SEEHADDMR
-329 LMRGPV
+329 LLRDPV

-442 IFLRRRST
+442 IFLRRRGT

-549 KTLVTKGGALR
+549 KTLVTKGGALH

-666 SADEGDEKAAAFLKK
+666 SADEGNEKAAAFLKK
-681 IESLRRLSLTL
+681 VESLRRLSLTL

-708 AIAGAMPD
+708 AIVGAMPD
-716 GERRRLNIGL
+716 GERRRLNVGL

-925 IFLPEKDRFKLKV
+925 IFLPEKDRFRLKV

-949 SANEQKIAAKP
+949 SANEQKTAAKP

-973 DPRSVLSSVPAKRA
+973 DPRSALSSVPAKRA

-1025 FMQFSDYAS
+1025 FMQFSDYAA

-1138 DAEAL
+1138 DTEAL

-1179 VKVGTA
+1179 VKVGTV

>member
-148 YEEDSDGSFSELSDM
+148 YEEDSDGSFSGLSDM

-231 DMMTAMESD
+231 DMMAAMESD
-240 PIVADAYGA
+240 SIVADAYGA

-341 VKQFGREYSAE
+341 VKQFGREYYAE

-369 NLLAVSDGSGGY
+369 NLLAVSDGRGGY

-408 QDMIFR
+408 QDMIFK

-450 THSFESGKYPLGITL
+450 THSFESGRYPLGITL

-537 VARYIDRTVREG
+537 VAKYIERTVREG
-549 KTLVTKGGALR
+549 KMLVTKGGALH

-580 YANALSERGI
+580 YANALSELGI

-655 ETEPLYRSVAA
+655 ETEPLYRSVTA

-681 IESLRRLSLTL
+681 IESLHRLSLTL

-708 AIAGAMPD
+708 AIVDAMPD

-785 PICIFADMQ
+785 PICILADMQ

-853 ALTRAKENLIMVT
+853 ALTRAKENLVMVT

-897 NFSDLVLM
+897 NFSDLVLT

-918 LSGIDVP
+918 LSGVDVP

-949 SANEQKIAAKP
+949 SANEQKTAAKP
-960 VFFDEVQARLDYS
+960 VFFGEVCERLDYS

-1025 FMQFSDYAS
+1025 FMQFSNYAA

-1049 GFLSEDEGKAVN
+1049 GFLSEEEGKAVN
-1061 IGAAKRF
+1061 VSAAKRF
-1068 FMSPLAERIFASDN
+1068 FMSSLAERIFASDN

-1102 TGEAAEEKIVVQGI
+1102 MGEAAEEKIVVQGI

-1125 ELVIVDYKTDTGV
+1125 KLVIVDYKTDTGV

>member
-119 GISPDYS
+119 GISLDYS

-148 YEEDSDGSFSELSDM
+148 YEEDSDGSFSGLSDM

-208 SCWGGI
+208 SCWGVI

-231 DMMTAMESD
+231 DMMAAMESD
-240 PIVADAYGA
+240 SIVADAYGA

-293 ETKNAVMTARKKL
+293 ETKNTVMTARKKL

-369 NLLAVSDGSGGY
+369 NLLAVSDGRGGY

-408 QDMIFR
+408 QDMIFK

-549 KTLVTKGGALR
+549 KTLVTKGGALH

-655 ETEPLYRSVAA
+655 ETEPLYRSVTA

-785 PICIFADMQ
+785 PICILADMQ

-806 LISSSAGLGMK
+806 LISSSAGLVMK

-853 ALTRAKENLIMVT
+853 ALTRAKENLVMVT

-897 NFSDLVLM
+897 NFSDLVLT

-918 LSGIDVP
+918 LSGVDVP

-938 VVSDSESFMTE
+938 VVSDSESFMAE

-960 VFFDEVQARLDYS
+960 VFFDEVCERLDYS

-1025 FMQFSDYAS
+1025 FMQFSNYAA

-1049 GFLSEDEGKAVN
+1049 GFLSEEEGKAVN
-1061 IGAAKRF
+1061 VSAAKRF
-1068 FMSPLAERIFASDN
+1068 FMSSLAERIFASDN

-1125 ELVIVDYKTDTGV
+1125 KLVIVDYKTDTGV

-1151 EIYREALSQALGMPV
+1151 GIYREALSQALGTPV

-1179 VKVGTA
+1179 VKVGTV

>member
-148 YEEDSDGSFSELSDM
+148 YEEDSDGSFSGLSDM

-240 PIVADAYGA
+240 SIVADAYGA

-369 NLLAVSDGSGGY
+369 NLLAVSDGRGGY

-408 QDMIFR
+408 QDMIFK

-442 IFLRRRST
+442 IFLRRRGT

-487 STEAGELEYDD
+487 SAEAGELEYDD

-537 VARYIDRTVREG
+537 IARYIDRTVREG
-549 KTLVTKGGALR
+549 KTLVTKGGALH

-785 PICIFADMQ
+785 PICILADMQ

-853 ALTRAKENLIMVT
+853 ALTRAKENLVMVT
-866 SVPNPEKGLAKVAVE
+866 SVPIPEKGLAKVAVE

-897 NFSDLVLM
+897 NFSDLVLT

-918 LSGIDVP
+918 LSGVDVP

-960 VFFDEVQARLDYS
+960 VFFDEVCERLDYS

-1025 FMQFSDYAS
+1025 FMQFSNYAA

-1049 GFLSEDEGKAVN
+1049 GFLSEEEGKAVN
-1061 IGAAKRF
+1061 VSAAKRF
-1068 FMSPLAERIFASDN
+1068 FMSSLAERIFASDN

-1102 TGEAAEEKIVVQGI
+1102 MGEAAEEKIVVQGI

-1125 ELVIVDYKTDTGV
+1125 KLVIVDYKTDTGV

-1151 EIYREALSQALGMPV
+1151 GIYREALSQALGMPV

-1179 VKVGTA
+1179 VKVGTV

>member
-148 YEEDSDGSFSELSDM
+148 YEEDSDGSFSGLSDM

-208 SCWGGI
+208 SCWGVI

-231 DMMTAMESD
+231 DMMAAMESD
-240 PIVADAYGA
+240 SIVADAYGA

-369 NLLAVSDGSGGY
+369 NLLAVSDGRGGY

-408 QDMIFR
+408 QDMIFK

-549 KTLVTKGGALR
+549 KTLVTKGGALH

-655 ETEPLYRSVAA
+655 ETEPLYRSVAV
-666 SADEGDEKAAAFLKK
+666 SADGGSKKAAAFLKK

-708 AIAGAMPD
+708 AIVGAMPD

-785 PICIFADMQ
+785 PICILADMQ

-853 ALTRAKENLIMVT
+853 ALTRAKENLVMVT

-918 LSGIDVP
+918 LSGVDVP

-960 VFFDEVQARLDYS
+960 VFFDEVCERLDYS
-973 DPRSVLSSVPAKRA
+973 DPRSVLSSVSAKRA

-1025 FMQFSDYAS
+1025 FMQFSDYAA

-1049 GFLSEDEGKAVN
+1049 GFLSEEEGKAVN
-1061 IGAAKRF
+1061 VSAAKRF
-1068 FMSPLAERIFASDN
+1068 FMSSLAERIFASDN

-1125 ELVIVDYKTDTGV
+1125 KLVIVDYKTDTGV

-1151 EIYREALSQALGMPV
+1151 GIYREALSQALGMPV

-1179 VKVGTA
+1179 VKVGTV

>member
-15 CCKGSVLVSAAA
+15 CRKGSVLVSAAA

-148 YEEDSDGSFSELSDM
+148 YEEDSDGSFSGLSDM

-231 DMMTAMESD
+231 DMMAAMESD

-369 NLLAVSDGSGGY
+369 NLLAVSDGRGGY

-442 IFLRRRST
+442 IFLRRRGT

-549 KTLVTKGGALR
+549 KTLVTKGGALH

-655 ETEPLYRSVAA
+655 ETEPLYRSVAV
-666 SADEGDEKAAAFLKK
+666 SADEGSKKAAAFLKK

-708 AIAGAMPD
+708 AIVGAMPD
-716 GERRRLNIGL
+716 GERRRLNVGL

-737 GNLGLSG
+737 GNIGLSG

-785 PICIFADMQ
+785 PICILADMQ

-853 ALTRAKENLIMVT
+853 ALTRAKENLVMVT

-881 CGIGERAN
+881 CGIGARAN

-897 NFSDLVLM
+897 NFSDLVLT

-918 LSGIDVP
+918 LSGVDVP

-960 VFFDEVQARLDYS
+960 VFFDEVCERLDYS

-1025 FMQFSDYAS
+1025 FMQFSDYAA

-1061 IGAAKRF
+1061 VSAAKRF
-1068 FMSPLAERIFASDN
+1068 FMSSLAERIFASDN

-1125 ELVIVDYKTDTGV
+1125 KLVIVDYKTDTGV

-1151 EIYREALSQALGMPV
+1151 GIYREALSQALGMPV

-1179 VKVGTA
+1179 VKVGTV

>member
-1 MGVKWTTDQQHAIE
+1 MGVNWTTDQRHAIE
-15 CCKGSVLVSAAA
+15 CRKGSVLVSAAA
-27 GSGKTTVLVERV
+27 GSGKTAVLVERV
-39 IRRLTDEDN
+39 IRRLTDKDN

-148 YEEDSDGSFSELSDM
+148 YEEDLDGRFSELSDM

-195 SLIEEYSQPDINK
+195 SLIGEYSQPDINK
-208 SCWGGI
+208 SRWGGI

-221 MLDYCVSSSN
+221 MLDYCVSSSR

-264 VNRDWDE
+264 INSDWDE
-271 ALEAFNTVKYMGL
+271 ALEAFKTVKYMSL

-293 ETKNAVMTARKKL
+293 ETKNVVTTARKKL
-306 KDLLKKVPNIMCVS
+306 KDLLKKVPGIMCVS
-320 SGEHSEDVR
+320 SEEHADDMR
-329 LMRGPV
+329 LLRDPV

-477 CVNYIFRQLM
+477 CVNYIFRQMM

-537 VARYIDRTVREG
+537 VAKYIDRTVREG
-549 KTLVTKGGALR
+549 KTLVTKGGALH

-666 SADEGDEKAAAFLKK
+666 SADEGNEKAAAFLKK

-708 AIAGAMPD
+708 AIVGAMPD
-716 GERRRLNIGL
+716 GERRRLNVGL

-785 PICIFADMQ
+785 PICILADMQ

-853 ALTRAKENLIMVT
+853 ALTRAKENLVMVT

-897 NFSDLVLM
+897 NFSDLVLT

-918 LSGIDVP
+918 LSGVDVP
-925 IFLPEKDRFKLKV
+925 IFLSEKDRFKLKV

-960 VFFDEVQARLDYS
+960 VFFNEVQARLDYS

-1025 FMQFSDYAS
+1025 FMQFSNYAA
-1034 ARADIESELARLVDG
+1034 ARAGIESELARLVDG

-1102 TGEAAEEKIVVQGI
+1102 TGEAAEERIVVQGI

>member
-1 MGVKWTTDQQHAIE
+1 MGVNWTTDQRHAIE
-15 CCKGSVLVSAAA
+15 CRKGSVLVSAAA
-27 GSGKTTVLVERV
+27 GSGKTAVLVERV
-39 IRRLTDEDN
+39 IRRLTDKDN

-148 YEEDSDGSFSELSDM
+148 YEEDSDGRFSELSDM

-195 SLIEEYSQPDINK
+195 SLIGEYSQPNINK
-208 SCWGGI
+208 SRWGGI

-221 MLDYCVSSSN
+221 MLDYCVSSSR

-264 VNRDWDE
+264 INSDWDE
-271 ALEAFNTVKYMGL
+271 ALEAFKTVKYMSL

-293 ETKNAVMTARKKL
+293 ETKNVVTTARKKL
-306 KDLLKKVPNIMCVS
+306 KDLLKKVPGIMCVS
-320 SGEHSEDVR
+320 SEEHADDMR
-329 LMRGPV
+329 LLRDPV

-537 VARYIDRTVREG
+537 VAKYIERTVREG
-549 KTLVTKGGALR
+549 KMLVTKGGALH

-655 ETEPLYRSVAA
+655 ETEPLYRSVAV

-708 AIAGAMPD
+708 AIVGAMPD
-716 GERRRLNIGL
+716 GERRRLNVGL

-785 PICIFADMQ
+785 PICILADMQ

-853 ALTRAKENLIMVT
+853 ALTRAKENLVMVT

-897 NFSDLVLM
+897 NFSDLVLT

-918 LSGIDVP
+918 LSGVDVP
-925 IFLPEKDRFKLKV
+925 IFLSEKDRFKLKV

-960 VFFDEVQARLDYS
+960 VFFNEVQARLDYS

-1025 FMQFSDYAS
+1025 FMQFSNYAA

-1125 ELVIVDYKTDTGV
+1125 KLVIVDYKTDTGV

-1179 VKVGTA
+1179 VKVGTV

>member
-15 CCKGSVLVSAAA
+15 CRKGSVLVSAAA

-148 YEEDSDGSFSELSDM
+148 YEEDSDGSFSGLSDM

-231 DMMTAMESD
+231 DMMAAMESD
-240 PIVADAYGA
+240 SIVADAYGA

-335 TKLIEL
+335 TKLIKL

-369 NLLAVSDGSGGY
+369 NLLAVSDGRGGY

-408 QDMIFR
+408 QDMIFK

-549 KTLVTKGGALR
+549 KTLVTKGGALH

-785 PICIFADMQ
+785 PICILADMQ

-853 ALTRAKENLIMVT
+853 ALTRAKENLVMVT

-897 NFSDLVLM
+897 NFSDLVLT

-918 LSGIDVP
+918 LSGVDVP

-949 SANEQKIAAKP
+949 SANEQKTAAKP
-960 VFFDEVQARLDYS
+960 VFFGEVCERLDYS

-1025 FMQFSDYAS
+1025 FMQFSNYAA

-1049 GFLSEDEGKAVN
+1049 GFLSEEEGKAVN
-1061 IGAAKRF
+1061 VSAAKRF
-1068 FMSPLAERIFASDN
+1068 FMSSLAERIFASDN

-1102 TGEAAEEKIVVQGI
+1102 MGEAAEEKIVVQGI

-1125 ELVIVDYKTDTGV
+1125 KLVIVDYKTDTGV

-1151 EIYREALSQALGMPV
+1151 GIYREALSQALGMPV

-1179 VKVGTA
+1179 VKVGTV

>member
-1 MGVKWTTDQQHAIE
+1 
-15 CCKGSVLVSAAA
+15 
-27 GSGKTTVLVERV
+27 
-39 IRRLTDEDN
+39 
-48 PCSAED
+48 
-54 LLIVTFT
+54 
-61 RAATAQMREKIGAA
+61 
-75 ILKRL
+75 
-80 SEDPTDRHL
+80 
-89 RRQYMLLPFA
+89 MLLPFA

-231 DMMTAMESD
+231 DMMAAMESD

-442 IFLRRRST
+442 IFLRRRGT

-666 SADEGDEKAAAFLKK
+666 SADEGNEKAAAFLKK
-681 IESLRRLSLTL
+681 VESLRRLSLTL

-708 AIAGAMPD
+708 AIVGAMPD
-716 GERRRLNIGL
+716 GERRRLNVGL

-785 PICIFADMQ
+785 PICILADMQ

-973 DPRSVLSSVPAKRA
+973 DPRSALSSVPAKRA

-1025 FMQFSDYAS
+1025 FMQFSDYAA